1 VTQSIGSSTTNPSTT
16 DTTSLLQTVTG
27 AGLQTIGGLATGL
40 DTNAIIKALV
50 DSERALENPIK
61 NQANLANIGLQS
73 YSLIRTDLSAFTS
86 AALAL
91 ARPSGWNLLTAT
103 SSDESAA
110 TVTTGS
116 GTFGGSLSFTID
128 QLASAGSVRSA
139 NTITG
144 TSAAVAANSAIFVAA
159 KGRGLGFSTFL
170 SDNALAVGSHTI
182 TVTQASGAATKSGDS
197 AIVGL
202 TVVDG
207 TDDTLNLSINGTPT
221 TLTLAHGTYTASQLA
236 QAVQDAAD
244 GAGAPI
250 TASIA
255 NTGELEIATTREG
268 TQATIRVTGGN
279 ALTALLL
286 STDAA
291 DVTGTNG
298 VLKVDGG
305 VDQTFTS
312 LDAGGQLVLNAA
324 AGTIT
329 GTLAGGLRTG
339 TVTGANVAV
348 GDGSL
353 ATVVGA
359 INNANAGVTA
369 AAVQVGA
376 NTYRLQIT
384 SNTSGANNGEN
395 IDAGAF
401 NATVGGLTTLTT
413 AADAELTVGSGVGAY
428 TVTSS
433 TNTVS
438 GVLPG
443 VTLNLKARSTDPV
456 TITVARDEGAIA
468 DKVQA
473 MIDAANKAKSTV
485 DQLTNYDPATKQASP
500 LTGDSSAR
508 RLMATL
514 TDAFIRQVDSA
525 NPKSPGLAGVSID
538 KSGNFTFDRSKFLA
552 AYENDPDGV
561 KALFAQGGTSANA
574 DVTFVSAGDGAV
586 AGDYDVVI
594 TQVATQAAASGLS
607 GAWPPVSLPT
617 VRVRIGST
625 TVSYAVKN
633 GDTRADVA
641 AGLNAAFASNN
652 LALQASDTGSDL
664 SIMSVNYGDTA
675 TFDTDWDDGN
685 GYVTS
690 TGQDVAG
697 TINGI
702 TAQGSGQQL
711 MVPFTDQTIGG
722 LALKI
727 TATSIGDL
735 GDFHYQPGV
744 AQRTQ
749 TAVRSATDLIS
760 GFITSSENDLK
771 ARIKFINDEV
781 AQMELRVTQFE
792 ATLRRQWATLE
803 STISS
808 LKTQGDWLTAQSNQQ
823 NANK

>member
-1 VTQSIGSSTTNPSTT
+1 LT
-16 DTTSLLQTVTG
+16 QTVTG

-40 DTNAIIKALV
+40 DTNAIIAALV
-50 DSERALENPIK
+50 NSERALENPIK
-61 NQANLANIGLQS
+61 NQADLANIGLQS
-73 YSLIRTDLSAFTS
+73 YSLIRTDLSAFST

-91 ARPSGWNLLTAT
+91 ARPAGWNLLTAS
-103 SSDESAA
+103 SSDENAA

-144 TSAAVAANSAIFVAA
+144 TSAAVAAHAAIFVAA

-170 SDNALAVGSHTI
+170 SDDTLSVGSHTI
-182 TVTQASGAATKSGDS
+182 TVTQASGTATKSGDS

-244 GAGAPI
+244 AAGAPI
-250 TASIA
+250 TASVA

-279 ALTALLL
+279 ALTGLLL

-291 DVTGTNG
+291 DITGTNG

-312 LDAGGQLVLNAA
+312 LDAGGQITLNAA

-339 TVTGANVAV
+339 TVTGTNVAV

-353 ATVVGA
+353 ATVIGA
-359 INNANAGVTA
+359 INNASAGVTA
-369 AAVQVGA
+369 AAVQVGTNA
-376 NTYRLQIT
+376 YRLQIT

-401 NATVGGLTTLTT
+401 NSTVGGLTTLTT
-413 AADAELTVGSGVGAY
+413 AADAQLTVGSGVGSY
-428 TVTSS
+428 TVSSS
-433 TNTVS
+433 TNTVN
-438 GVLPG
+438 GILPG

-456 TITVARDEGAIA
+456 TVTVARDDGAIA

-485 DQLTNYDPATKQASP
+485 DQLTNYDPTTKQASP

-508 RLMATL
+508 RLMSTL

-538 KSGNFTFDRSKFLA
+538 KSGNFTFDRSKFIA
-552 AYENDPDGV
+552 AFDNDPDGV
-561 KALFAQGGTSANA
+561 KKLFAQGGSSANG

-594 TQVATQAAASGLS
+594 SQIATQATANGLG

-617 VRVRIGST
+617 VRVRVGST

-652 LALQASDTGSDL
+652 LALQASDTGSDVG
-664 SIMSVNYGDTA
+664 ITSVDYGSNASLDV
-675 TFDTDWDDGN
+675 DWDDGN
-685 GYVTS
+685 GFVTS
-690 TGQDVAG
+690 AGQDVEG

-711 MVPFTDQTIGG
+711 LVPFTDQTIGG

-727 TATSIGDL
+727 TATSTGDL
-735 GDFHYQPGV
+735 GDFHYTPGI

-749 TAVRSATDLIS
+749 TAVRSATDLIA
-760 GFITSSENDLK
+760 GYITSSENDLK

-781 AQMELRVTQFE
+781 TQMELRVTQFE
-792 ATLRRQWATLE
+792 TSLRAQWATLE
-803 STISS
+803 STIST

-823 NANK
+823 NSSK